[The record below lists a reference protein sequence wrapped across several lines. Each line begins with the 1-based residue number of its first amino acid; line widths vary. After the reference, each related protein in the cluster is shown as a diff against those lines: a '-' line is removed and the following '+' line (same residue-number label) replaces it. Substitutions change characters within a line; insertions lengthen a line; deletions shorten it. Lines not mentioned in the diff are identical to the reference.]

1 MNDETRADVSQLSD
15 AINDMNAHLQ
25 EINFSEI
32 ESGYWGFLLSVDSL
46 LAICNRHQSR
56 ITELEPRSC
65 VQAGIQ
71 YVHKEVER
79 LVAELIELDGKIKA
93 AKDPVS
99 ASAFEDGE
107 RLWRTDSLLRIMDR
121 AERDIV
127 SAIYAVLS
135 LEQAKGEATMTA
147 KAEGDREAS
156 DNLAAAAKTMAA
168 SPGAMQ
174 LRTLQTIDGLGP
186 TASNTVVLGI
196 PVDVMDAL
204 HSFRRTRHRR
214 MPDTEFFVRS

>member
-15 AINDMNAHLQ
+15 AIKDMNSHLQ

-32 ESGYWGFLLSVDSL
+32 ERGYWGFSLSVDSL

-135 LEQAKGEATMTA
+135 LEQAKEEAMMTELHTVETTEA
-147 KAEGDREAS
+147 KPKRPTKRGGYGLSHDEGPQR
-156 DNLAAAAKTMAA
+156 
-168 SPGAMQ
+168 
-174 LRTLQTIDGLGP
+174 LRVTAGKHAGL
-186 TASNTVVLGI
+186 
-196 PVDVMDAL
+196 
-204 HSFRRTRHRR
+204 
-214 MPDTEFFVRS
+214 